1 MKLLSDKELK
11 AALWLLPLLAAG
23 CTLAWMASF
32 PRKSDKRIASL
43 EAVVDSI
50 AAHQPE
56 LFEFDPNTV
65 EFFDLCR
72 LGLERNQAL
81 AVIKYRERGKVFE
94 IAEDF
99 ASCYAIDESTFVR
112 LRPYIKIGE
121 EYALKRFEQ
130 KPTPKR
136 IESKT
141 PKRAAE
147 RFAFMPDTAGIATFM
162 RLGFSPSQAENI
174 IKYRELIGGF
184 HSSEEFEKCYM
195 VSEEIAAELRP
206 YAFYEPV
213 PKPTTST
220 KTDATELP
228 IELNSADSATLCK
241 VVGIGPKSAAA
252 IIAYREKLGGF
263 HSAEQ
268 LAQVWQVTEQNYERI
283 LSQIWVDSCGIS
295 KININ
300 FAPAK
305 ELAGHPYFTPKLIRK
320 LLKERQLK
328 GGWCSQEDFLNDKIL
343 TTQEAKNIVPYLI
356 FRCDTNQ

>member
-1 MKLLSDKELK
+1 
-11 AALWLLPLLAAG
+11 
-23 CTLAWMASF
+23 
-32 PRKSDKRIASL
+32 
-43 EAVVDSI
+43 
-50 AAHQPE
+50 
-56 LFEFDPNTV
+56 
-65 EFFDLCR
+65 
-72 LGLERNQAL
+72 
-81 AVIKYRERGKVFE
+81 
-94 IAEDF
+94 
-99 ASCYAIDESTFVR
+99 
-112 LRPYIKIGE
+112 
-121 EYALKRFEQ
+121 
-130 KPTPKR
+130 
-136 IESKT
+136 
-141 PKRAAE
+141 
-147 RFAFMPDTAGIATFM
+147 
-162 RLGFSPSQAENI
+162 
-174 IKYRELIGGF
+174 
-184 HSSEEFEKCYM
+184 M

-206 YAFYEPV
+206 YAFYEPA

-220 KTDATELP
+220 KTDATELL